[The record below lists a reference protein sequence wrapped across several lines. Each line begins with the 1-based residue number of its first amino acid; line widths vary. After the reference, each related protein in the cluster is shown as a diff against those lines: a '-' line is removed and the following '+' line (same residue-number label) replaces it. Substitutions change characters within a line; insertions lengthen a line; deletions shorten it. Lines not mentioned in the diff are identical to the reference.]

1 MLFSLRLPI
10 NLMQESFLA
19 CSLHTVLNVAYKG
32 HLEGQQIKFTPK
44 KVELHFQSCVTSV
57 EKIS

>member
-1 MLFSLRLPI
+1 
-10 NLMQESFLA
+10 MQESFLA
-19 CSLHTVLNVAYKG
+19 FSLHTVLNVAYKG